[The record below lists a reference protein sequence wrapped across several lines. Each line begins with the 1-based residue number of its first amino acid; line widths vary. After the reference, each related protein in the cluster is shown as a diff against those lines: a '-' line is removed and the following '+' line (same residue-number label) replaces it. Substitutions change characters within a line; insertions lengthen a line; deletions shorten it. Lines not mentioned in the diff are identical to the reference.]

1 MLVRFLLILFLFNNF
16 YYSITIIR
24 FLFNLVEGIKAE
36 TPYKIILRGW
46 SSNALDI
53 AVSAKVHLTNNPI
66 MDITG
71 FRFQIIQKDVFTA
84 NSGSWYGSEFKE
96 FAVAETYLI
105 TPLTAGTT
113 FLIRVASRNVAGIS
127 DWSEVQEFATLP

>member
-24 FLFNLVEGIKAE
+24 FLFNLVEEIKAE

-96 FAVAETYLI
+96 FAVAETYHTVDCWYNFLDSSGI
-105 TPLTAGTT
+105 TQRRGNQRLVG
-113 FLIRVASRNVAGIS
+113 G
-127 DWSEVQEFATLP
+127 

>member
-113 FLIRVASRNVAGIS
+113 FLIRVASRNVEGIS